1 MNRENYSGFN
11 VFSAFFTTFVT
22 ICLQENPSEKD
33 MNQGTLVIFNV
44 DTTVSNDELLKL
56 FGAHGE
62 IREVTFCFACGFKCA
77 NQTIYLLILDL

>member
-1 MNRENYSGFN
+1 
-11 VFSAFFTTFVT
+11 
-22 ICLQENPSEKD
+22 

-77 NQTIYLLILDL
+77 KPNHLLTNSLLVKAD